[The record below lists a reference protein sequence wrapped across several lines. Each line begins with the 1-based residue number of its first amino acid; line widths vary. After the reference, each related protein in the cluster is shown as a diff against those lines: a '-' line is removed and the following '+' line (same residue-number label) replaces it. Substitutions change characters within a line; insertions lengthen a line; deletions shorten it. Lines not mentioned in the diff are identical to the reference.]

1 MFLMVMVLI
10 LKLCCLFV
18 GFCLCCLLDDL
29 VNSDS
34 LLYVMFVYIVK
45 EGCCANIK
53 SVLCNVQRVG
63 RGCK

>member
-29 VNSDS
+29 MHSDS

-45 EGCCANIK
+45 EGCCANIM
-53 SVLCNVQRVG
+53 SVL
-63 RGCK
+63 